1 MKSTPLN
8 KLKKKP
14 KKYFRNLGIVKKG
27 RRKKSTIRFIVEK
40 SYEALPREYR
50 KASKDEKTLLIENLV
65 NRIWYDVGGEYNV
78 YEALREVTKRTYHQ
92 GWGGT
97 LDEIYKRFRTEL
109 PSQYAKYYSY
119 VYRLGYSP
127 AKWFFDNGSPSRN
140 GSVITVTVE
149 LPIKTQGQVYQYL
162 EVVADMSTSSPISI
176 YANMYGSGWGPEYDR
191 QREMKK
197 YGILGQ

>member
-14 KKYFRNLGIVKKG
+14 KKYFRNLGILKKG
-27 RRKKSTIRFIVEK
+27 RRKKSTIRLIVEK
-40 SYEALPREYR
+40 SYEALPREFR
-50 KASKDEKTLLIENLV
+50 KASAGKKTEFIEIMT

-78 YEALREVTKRTYHQ
+78 YKALEQATKHEYLH

-97 LDEIYKRFRTEL
+97 LDEVYKRFRTEL

-127 AKWFFDNGSPSRN
+127 AKWFFENGSPSLS
-140 GSVITVTVE
+140 GSVITVVVE

-162 EVVADMSTSSPISI
+162 EVRYDKSSGSPFGIEAI
-176 YANMYGSGWGPEYDR
+176 MY
-191 QREMKK
+191 
-197 YGILGQ
+197 

>member
-1 MKSTPLN
+1 MKSTPLY

-14 KKYFRNLGIVKKG
+14 KKFFRNLGIVKKG
-27 RRKKSTIRFIVEK
+27 RRKKTTIRLIVEK
-40 SYEALPREYR
+40 SYEALPREFK
-50 KASKDEKTLLIENLV
+50 KASKNEKTILIENLV

-78 YEALREVTKRTYHQ
+78 YEALKEVTKHTYLH

-97 LDEIYKRFRTEL
+97 LDEVYKRFRTEL

-127 AKWFFDNGSPSRN
+127 AKWFFEHGSPSLS
-140 GSVITVTVE
+140 GSVITVAVE

-162 EVVADMSTSSPISI
+162 EVRYDKSSGSPFGIEAI
-176 YANMYGSGWGPEYDR
+176 MY
-191 QREMKK
+191 
-197 YGILGQ
+197 

>member
-14 KKYFRNLGIVKKG
+14 KKYFRNLGILKKG
-27 RRKKSTIRFIVEK
+27 RRKKSTIRLIVEK

-50 KASKDEKTLLIENLV
+50 KAAAGKKTEFIEIMT
-65 NRIWYDVGGEYNV
+65 NRIWYDIGGEYNV
-78 YEALREVTKRTYHQ
+78 YEALREATKHEYLH

-97 LDEIYKRFRTEL
+97 LDELYRRFRTEL
-109 PSQYAKYYSY
+109 PSQFAKYYSY

-127 AKWFFDNGSPSRN
+127 AKWFYNNGSPSLS
-140 GSVITVTVE
+140 GSVVSVTVE

-162 EVVADMSTSSPISI
+162 EIVADMSKGNPDAIH
-176 YANMYGSGWGPEYDR
+176 ANMY
-191 QREMKK
+191 
-197 YGILGQ
+197 